1 MTKLFPFL
9 LSLEHEVR
17 NPMSNGWLS
26 KRLRTEKRDE
36 KCQDERKSGKTFII
50 SSCLE

>member
-26 KRLRTEKRDE
+26 KRLRTGKGMKNVKMRG
-36 KCQDERKSGKTFII
+36 KSGKLLLFPPV
-50 SSCLE
+50 